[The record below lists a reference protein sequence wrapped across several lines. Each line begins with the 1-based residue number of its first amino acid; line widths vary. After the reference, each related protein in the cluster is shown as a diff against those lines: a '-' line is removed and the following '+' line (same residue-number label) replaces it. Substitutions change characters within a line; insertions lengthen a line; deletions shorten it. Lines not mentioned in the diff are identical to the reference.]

1 MTIKPIDLQT
11 NIAHMH
17 EIAKGE
23 HGRAEALIQGQHSLE
38 KNAEEEARRIRNK
51 LEENK
56 HAERTSIM
64 REEGYRQKKGKRRLH
79 ETENNES
86 KNEEKKGSLRDENIG
101 LKIDVKR

>member
-17 EIAKGE
+17 DIAKTE
-23 HGRAEALIQGQHSLE
+23 QGRSAAYIDGQHALE

-56 HAERTSIM
+56 HAEKTIIM
-64 REEGYRQKKGKRRLH
+64 REERQKYKRNKRYQQELNGR
-79 ETENNES
+79 EKKT
-86 KNEEKKGSLRDENIG
+86 EEKSNSLKQENIG

>member
-23 HGRAEALIQGQHSLE
+23 HGRGAAFIQGQHSLE
-38 KNAEEEARRIRNK
+38 KSAEEDARRIRNK

-56 HAERTSIM
+56 HAEKTSIK
-64 REEGYRQKKGKRRLH
+64 REEDNRHKKGKNFLH
-79 ETENNES
+79 SGNDTENTAEP
-86 KNEEKKGSLRDENIG
+86 EKGTLKDENIG

>member
-1 MTIKPIDLQT
+1 MTIKPIDIQT

-17 EIAKGE
+17 DIAKIE
-23 HGRAEALIQGQHSLE
+23 HGRSAAYIEGQHSLE

-56 HAERTSIM
+56 HAEKTSIM
-64 REEGYRQKKGKRRLH
+64 REENLRKKKDKKYRYGQNGK
-79 ETENNES
+79 EQVS
-86 KNEEKKGSLRDENIG
+86 EEKSDSLKPENIG

>member
-1 MTIKPIDLQT
+1 MTIKPIDIQT

-17 EIAKGE
+17 DIAKTE
-23 HGRAEALIQGQHSLE
+23 QARSAAYIEGQHSLE

-56 HAERTSIM
+56 HAEKTAIM
-64 REEGYRQKKGKRRLH
+64 REENPKQRKERKFRSVQSDDERVD
-79 ETENNES
+79 EENQDLP
-86 KNEEKKGSLRDENIG
+86 KPDNIG

>member
-23 HGRAEALIQGQHSLE
+23 HGRGAAYIQGQHSLE
-38 KNAEEEARRIRNK
+38 KNAEEDARRIRNK

-56 HAERTSIM
+56 HAEKTSIM
-64 REEGYRQKKGKRRLH
+64 REENPKHKKDKKFMHDTGD
-79 ETENNES
+79 S
-86 KNEEKKGSLRDENIG
+86 KNDAESGDDIYKDENIG